1 MIFMFI
7 SIARKN
13 EHFIAENLNKLLT
26 LKGNDI
32 IGFFDDSS

>member
-1 MIFMFI
+1 MLI
-7 SIARKN
+7 SIPRKN

-32 IGFFDDSS
+32 IGFNDSS